1 MFLFLYFCEKFNF
14 KYFCRVKRKKSRVDL
29 RNQLNR
35 ILNTAQDLRNRNYVR
50 NAEDREKLSRRA
62 RQIEDRVSRAIYKQ
76 TKYDM
81 NIQRSKSYR
90 NDARK
95 WSEAYRPGNEENAA
109 RIADRLVQRQYSRR
123 TYMGLSNG

>member
-1 MFLFLYFCEKFNF
+1 M
-14 KYFCRVKRKKSRVDL
+14 

-50 NAEDREKLSRRA
+50 NAEDREKLSGRA

-95 WSEAYRPGNEENAA
+95 WSEAYIPGNEENAA
-109 RIADRLVQRQYSRR
+109 RIADRMVQRQYSRR